1 MNSMFHVSW
10 EIEIDADSA
19 EDAAKQ
25 ALALIVS
32 QATMAH
38 VFDVTDE
45 GGDVTRVDLDDPE

>member
-1 MNSMFHVSW
+1 MFHVSW